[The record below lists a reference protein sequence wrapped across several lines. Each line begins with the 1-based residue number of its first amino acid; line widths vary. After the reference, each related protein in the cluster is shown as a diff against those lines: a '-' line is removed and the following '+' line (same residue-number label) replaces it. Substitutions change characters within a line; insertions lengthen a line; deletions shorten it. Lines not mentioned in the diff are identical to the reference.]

1 MEAAYTLAIRGNTAS
16 ISSVTETGKRTRT
29 GSPNRAFDERAET
42 NLSGSDSYPRLPHP
56 MASFFNFYIIFF
68 PIYQKY
74 MPKLFFCKNVILPPV
89 HPAEGRYR
97 RMNRRQVHRRIH
109 TAGSTGGK
117 VIVANFTGTVATY
130 RQINR
135 RYCSNSL

>member
-1 MEAAYTLAIRGNTAS
+1 ME
-16 ISSVTETGKRTRT
+16 VT
-29 GSPNRAFDERAET
+29 RAVPRAGV
-42 NLSGSDSYPRLPHP
+42 LG
-56 MASFFNFYIIFF
+56 FFNFYIIFF

-109 TAGSTGGK
+109 TAG
-117 VIVANFTGTVATY
+117 
-130 RQINR
+130 
-135 RYCSNSL
+135 